1 VPPGLSVRSR
11 MHHEP
16 YIYVSMTFQTPIAK
30 YYSFLTFHWDLL
42 VWEAFVS
49 EDSQPKSITHST
61 DHLMP
66 SSQSRTLASVGVRP
80 GGRGPFVSAKG
91 LKISDAQAR
100 LI

>member
-1 VPPGLSVRSR
+1 MPPGLSVRSR

-16 YIYVSMTFQTPIAK
+16 YIYVPMAFQTPIAK
-30 YYSFLTFHWDLL
+30 YYSFLNFHWDLL
-42 VWEAFVS
+42 REAFVS

-61 DHLMP
+61 DHLI

-91 LKISDAQAR
+91 LKIRDAQAR